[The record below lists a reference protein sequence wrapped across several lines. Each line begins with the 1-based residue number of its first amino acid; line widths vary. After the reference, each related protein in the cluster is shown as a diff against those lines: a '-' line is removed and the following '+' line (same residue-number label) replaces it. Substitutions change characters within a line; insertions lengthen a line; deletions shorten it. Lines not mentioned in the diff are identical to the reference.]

1 MAQIWQAG
9 GARLIPMYLLLLSLA
24 ALIYWYADDSM
35 RVVTAL
41 IAFCPCVFVLT
52 DAAVDTSARSSL
64 ARRGMLVRSDSALEA
79 LGQTE
84 AIVFDVDALS
94 HTDSLGADFP
104 HIAASLRHMGL
115 HPALRIGSDAD
126 ATTRIS
132 AAAGITDIRAT
143 GVCKAP
149 YEKHTTLVGSPT
161 SALHAE
167 HPGLMRI
174 HLSPASPAN
183 TDAEAVLIGEDL
195 RHLPALIRM
204 ARRTRTKIEQ
214 NAIFGHTLNL
224 IALGLAAAGVLTPVT
239 GALWHAAS
247 ALILLLNAASLRSI
261 DTREKKFAF

>member
-9 GARLIPMYLLLLSLA
+9 GARLLQMYLLLLSLA

-52 DAAVDTSARSSL
+52 GAAVDTSARSSL

-84 AIVFDVDALS
+84 TIVFDVDALS
-94 HTDSLGADFP
+94 RTDSLGADFP
-104 HIAASLRHMGL
+104 HIAMSLRHMGL
-115 HPALRIGSDAD
+115 HPALRMGSDAD

-149 YEKHTTLVGSPT
+149 YEKYTVLVGSPT

-174 HLSPASPAN
+174 HLSPASPDN

-261 DTREKKFAF
+261 GTREKKFAF

>member
-104 HIAASLRHMGL
+104 RIAASLRHMGL

-261 DTREKKFAF
+261 GTREKKFAF